1 VVGQPGP
8 ATVAGRIVDFEEIGR
23 IPAPGDN
30 VAIAS
35 KNLEAGTKFRLRG
48 QVYALQSSLL
58 EGQRFATEL
67 IAKGDALLS
76 WGLPFGWALDPIAP
90 GEYLCNAGI
99 LAALNLRQL
108 DFRLPEQPNFRD
120 HIEEFHLDERAFTPG
135 RQVPMYSQPGTFSG
149 FARTGGRGVGTR
161 NNIIVL
167 GTSSLTGSF
176 AHQLERR
183 LKAEGK
189 RHANIDGIVAVTH
202 TEGAS
207 GIQPNNFDLL
217 LRTLA
222 GFMVNPNVGAVLAVD
237 YGYETVNNRLL
248 EEYLNRHGY
257 PLDHV
262 LHGFYSLS
270 TGFNAGLDEAE
281 RIVRAWIPQV
291 GEMARSQQ
299 PLSELRIGL
308 QCGGSDAFSGV
319 SGNPLAGW
327 VAKELIRHG
336 GSASLAETDELIG
349 AEPYILANTRDLA
362 TARQFLEKIT
372 IFKQRV
378 GWHGHSAEGNPS
390 GGNKFRGLYNIAL
403 KSIGAARKKDP
414 EVRLDYVTGYSER
427 MTAPGFYF
435 MDSPGNDLESIAGQV
450 AAGCNMIFFTTGNGS
465 ITNFPFVP
473 TIKFV
478 TTTGRWN
485 LLSND
490 MDVNA
495 GRYQDGMPMDELGLE
510 TFSYTVDVA
519 SGKPSVGERA
529 GHSQVSIWRDWR
541 QTDGSQLSALAA
553 RPVPDGKPI
562 AIHPC
567 EPLHGSFRALPS
579 RGGFAADQVGL
590 ILPTSLCSGQI
601 ASRIAARLNDGELVS
616 GRGVSRFVALPHTE
630 GCGASSGEN
639 EDHFTRTMVGHLLH
653 PFTRQALLL
662 EHGCERT
669 HNDLMRHV
677 LEQSGVDPGRFGYA
691 SIQLDGGIDKVTA
704 RVEQWFDRAL
714 QADAAPARQAV
725 GLEAMSLGILAAG
738 MVSPAMSHALVRII
752 SSIVASGGTVV
763 IAANASLLQLP
774 SFLAALGWAVAPASS
789 LEYGQ
794 FARQPGLHI
803 MSSPTGHWVETVT
816 GLGGTGVQLML
827 AHIEQAPAQGHP
839 MIPLVQIA
847 SMTSGSAG
855 SPGIE
860 RFRPDL
866 DLVLGSEA
874 EDGRSIADQLLQ
886 LLCAT
891 ASGEY
896 QPRSNRLGNSDF
908 QLTRGLL
915 GVSL

>member
-1 VVGQPGP
+1 MVV
-8 ATVAGRIVDFEEIGR
+8 VDFEDIGR

-35 KNLEAGTKFRLRG
+35 KNLQAGTPFRFRG
-48 QVYALQSSLL
+48 QVHALQSSLL
-58 EGQRFATEL
+58 EGQRFAIET
-67 IAKGDALLS
+67 IAEGDALLS
-76 WGLPFGWALDPIAP
+76 WGLPFGWALQTIVP

-99 LAALNLRQL
+99 LAALNLRHL
-108 DFRLPEQPNFRD
+108 DFKLPEKPNFRD
-120 HIEEFHLDERAFTPG
+120 HIEEFHLDERAFMPG
-135 RQVPMYSQPGTFSG
+135 RQVPLYPQPGTFAG

-161 NNIIVL
+161 NDIIVL

-176 AHQLERR
+176 AHQLEQR
-183 LKAEGK
+183 LKAESK
-189 RHANIDGIVAVTH
+189 RHGNLDGIVAVTH

-207 GIQPNNFDLL
+207 GVQPNNFELV

-222 GFMVNPNVGAVLAVD
+222 GFMVNPNVAAVLAVD
-237 YGYETVNNRLL
+237 YGHESVNNRLL
-248 EEYLNRHGY
+248 EDYLRKHGY

-262 LHGFYSLS
+262 LHRFFSLS
-270 TGFNAGLDEAE
+270 TDFAAGLDEAE
-281 RIVRAWIPQV
+281 RIVRGWLPAV
-291 GEMARSQQ
+291 GAMGRSTQ

-349 AEPYILANTRDLA
+349 AEPYILANTCDLA
-362 TARQFLEKIT
+362 TARQFLQKIA

-378 GWHGHSAEGNPS
+378 AWHGHSAEGNPS

-414 EVRLDYVTGYSER
+414 EVQLDYVIDYSER

-450 AAGCNMIFFTTGNGS
+450 ASGCNMIFFTTGNGS

-490 MDVNA
+490 MDINA
-495 GRYQDGMPMDELGLE
+495 GRYQDGTPMDELGRE
-510 TFSYTVDVA
+510 TFAYTLDVA
-519 SGKPSVGERA
+519 SGKLSVGERA

-541 QTDGSQLSALAA
+541 QTDGLQLQTLAV

-562 AIHPC
+562 AIKPG
-567 EPLHGSFRALPS
+567 GSMHETFRALPS
-579 RGGFAADQVGL
+579 RDGFAADQLGL

-601 ASRIAARLNDGELVS
+601 ANRIAARLNDGALAS

-677 LEQSGVDPGRFGYA
+677 MEQSGVDPARFGYA

-704 RVEQWFDRAL
+704 RVEQWFNQAL
-714 QADAAPARQAV
+714 PADATSARQTV
-725 GLEAMSLGILAAG
+725 GLEALSLGILAAG
-738 MVSPAMSHALVRII
+738 MVSPAVTDALVRIAAA
-752 SSIVASGGTVV
+752 VASSGGTVV
-763 IAANASLLQLP
+763 IAGNASLLQSP
-774 SFLAALGWAVAPASS
+774 RFIRGMGWTAAPAPS

-803 MSSPTGHWVETVT
+803 MSTPTGHWVETVT

-827 AHIEQAPAQGHP
+827 AHVEQAPAQGHP
-839 MIPLVQIA
+839 MIPLVQLA
-847 SMTSGSAG
+847 SSDRSTTGAE
-855 SPGIE
+855 PG
-860 RFRPDL
+860 RFRGDL
-866 DLVLGSEA
+866 DLVL
-874 EDGRSIADQLLQ
+874 DGDAGDHEQIANQLLK

-891 ASGEY
+891 ASGDY
-896 QPRSNRLGNSDF
+896 QPRCGTIGNSDF